1 MDKSDELYK
10 QKQIF
15 GGLFLLSNKL
25 QVILDKSLAI
35 HDMTA
40 KQWFLTAVIE
50 EFFDSPPTLS
60 EVAKIIGSSRQ
71 NIKQIALKL
80 EEKGFLSLEKD
91 EKDKRA
97 IRLRLTNKSHEF
109 WTGLQ
114 DESNKFLE
122 ELFIDL
128 NTEELNGMLIGI
140 FKLSEKIKIL
150 EDVEEVNE

>member
-1 MDKSDELYK
+1 MNKTEELYK

-15 GGLFLLSNKL
+15 GGLFLISNKL
-25 QVILDKSLAI
+25 QVILDKSLAM

-50 EFFDSPPTLS
+50 EFFESPPTLS

-80 EEKGFLSLEKD
+80 EEKGFLNLEKD

-97 IRLRLTNKSHEF
+97 IRLRLTNKSYEF
-109 WTGLQ
+109 WKGLQ

-128 NTEELNGMLIGI
+128 NQEELNAMLIGI
-140 FKLSEKIKIL
+140 FKLSEKIKCL
-150 EDVEEVNE
+150 EDVEEVSE